1 MGSLGA
7 QFSIDTARTSKFVS
21 FAAQNYKL
29 TCNVNAC
36 RMKILDTTQVLR
48 RIRNGASKRSGR
60 LVCIVQNEREA
71 SPFRPALHLAVII
84 DDSEK
89 VTTSDSCFV
98 RSELVLLF
106 FYITPNAISSYGI
119 GSLNQ

>member
-1 MGSLGA
+1 MVHRKEVGGL
-7 QFSIDTARTSKFVS
+7 FVS
-21 FAAQNYKL
+21 YNL
-29 TCNVNAC
+29 
-36 RMKILDTTQVLR
+36 
-48 RIRNGASKRSGR
+48 
-60 LVCIVQNEREA
+60 QNEREA
-71 SPFRPALHLAVII
+71 SPFQPTLHLAVII
-84 DDSEK
+84 DEK